1 MEKNYKHLLKER
13 LTVYLD
19 CKSNWQDYFKNQEI
33 NEKAKKQLY
42 KKKKLLNFFI
52 NIYFLPINFLK
63 YCEKKKD
70 RHVYDKI
77 VTTIDIIKDEL
88 ETNIDKNQKG
98 RKND

>member
-1 MEKNYKHLLKER
+1 MEKNYKHILKER

>member
-1 MEKNYKHLLKER
+1 MRKP
-13 LTVYLD
+13 
-19 CKSNWQDYFKNQEI
+19 KSNFIKR
-33 NEKAKKQLY
+33 
-42 KKKKLLNFFI
+42 KKLLNFFI

-88 ETNIDKNQKG
+88 ETNIDKN
-98 RKND
+98 

>member
-42 KKKKLLNFFI
+42 KKKNLLNFFI

>member
-13 LTVYLD
+13 LTAYLD
-19 CKSNWQDYFKNQEI
+19 CKSSWQDYFKNQEI

-63 YCEKKKD
+63 YFEKKKD
-70 RHVYDKI
+70 RHIYNKI
-77 VTTIDIIKDEL
+77 VATIDIIKDEL
-88 ETNIDKNQKG
+88 EPNIDKKPNSEK
-98 RKND
+98 K

>member
-13 LTVYLD
+13 LTIYLD

-33 NEKAKKQLY
+33 NEKARKKIF
-42 KKKKLLNFFI
+42 KNKKLLNFFI

-70 RHVYDKI
+70 RHIYNKI
-77 VTTIDIIKDEL
+77 VTTIDIIEHEL
-88 ETNIDKNQKG
+88 KTNINKNQTE

>member
-13 LTVYLD
+13 LTIYLD

-77 VTTIDIIKDEL
+77 VTTIDIIKGEL

>member
-77 VTTIDIIKDEL
+77 VTTIDIIKYEL